1 MSRHWLRLSQ
11 TELTRLVPARLPRI
25 NKRTRTVKGGKDK
38 VVAAA
43 ILHQSFTRRDK
54 RQQREQLPAQL
65 WDRDLSRE
73 PPDSA
78 VDLAPLVRPALAI
91 LEALDL
97 SSNQGQN
104 NHQNQPNQRGRYR
117 RRKPGP
123 GRSRREQP

>member
-25 NKRTRTVKGGKDK
+25 NKRARTVKGGKDK
-38 VVAAA
+38 VVGAA

-54 RQQREQLPAQL
+54 RQQREQLPAKL
-65 WDRDLSRE
+65 WDQDLNCE
-73 PPDSA
+73 LPDPA
-78 VDLAPLVRPALAI
+78 VDRAPLVLSALAI

-104 NHQNQPNQRGRYR
+104 NHQNPPNQRGR
-117 RRKPGP
+117 
-123 GRSRREQP
+123 